1 MDVQVKIPDEFFGSE
16 NQELPRQILEAVVL
30 EGYKSKQLTTAQIKQ
45 ILGFQTRLEVYDF
58 LAKNGIAW
66 VDYSIEDARRERELL
81 RELVP

>member
-1 MDVQVKIPDEFFGSE
+1 MNVQVKIPEEVFSSE
-16 NQELPRQILEAVVL
+16 NKELPRQILEAVAL
-30 EGYKSKQLTTAQIKQ
+30 EGYKSKQLSAAQIKQ
-45 ILGFQTRLEVYDF
+45 ILGFRTRLEVYDF